1 MPSPNPKDS
10 KTASVPKSE
19 KAGLRREAREAAVQ
33 FLYQLDTPGSH
44 PDTPDGDF
52 WKLRSGSH
60 DPDDPKS
67 TAPPAPL
74 PQKARTF
81 SETLIQGVQQHR
93 ETLDEHIVRFTRN
106 YQLGRIAAVDRNI
119 LRLAVYEM
127 LHTPKVPL
135 VVAINEAI
143 EIAKKFGSEESGR
156 FVNGILDQ
164 IRTQVAQ
171 PARKSAGTN
180 PTETP
185 DSNSTHD
192 L

>member
-1 MPSPNPKDS
+1 MPSPSPKGS
-10 KTASVPKSE
+10 KSSSGPKSE

-33 FLYQLDTPGSH
+33 FLYQLDTPGTH
-44 PDTPDGDF
+44 PSTPGADF
-52 WKLRSGSH
+52 WKLRSGTH

-67 TAPPAPL
+67 PLPPAPL

-81 SETLIQGVQQHR
+81 SENLILGVQLHR
-93 ETLDEHIVRFTRN
+93 EALDACIGRFTRN
-106 YQLGRIAAVDRNI
+106 YELSRIAAVDRNI

-171 PARKSAGTN
+171 AARKAAAASQTEGT
-180 PTETP
+180 P
-185 DSNSTHD
+185 SNSTD
-192 L
+192 EL